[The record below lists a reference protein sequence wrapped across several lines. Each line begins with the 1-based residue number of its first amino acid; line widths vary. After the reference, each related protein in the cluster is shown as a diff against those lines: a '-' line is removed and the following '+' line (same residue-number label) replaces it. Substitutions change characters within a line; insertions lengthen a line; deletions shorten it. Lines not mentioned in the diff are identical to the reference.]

1 MAVVPSGG
9 QNFEKA
15 DAGIYLARIF
25 DVFNRGLVQSKNAQY
40 EPQVRVQVYWILF
53 DPNRPEYKQ
62 KNGSLFTHMKDMPW
76 KMTPPT
82 KYKESTMYGI
92 ARQVFG
98 GAQNIPV
105 PFDDDLF
112 IGRANQVVLTIGSDP
127 QYREITSILPVPKGL
142 ERLVPTIPAGYVR
155 VKDRPAK
162 PQGQTTATA
171 TVSAPATAQTSYVSE
186 VADEDIPF

>member
-9 QNFEKA
+9 TNFERP

-25 DVFNRGLVQSKNAQY
+25 DVHNLGLVQPKN
-40 EPQVRVQVYWILF
+40 PLNKPGIRVRLYWILF

-62 KNGSLFTHMKDMPW
+62 KDGSRFTHMKEMPW

-82 KYKESTMYGI
+82 KYKASTMYDI
-92 ARQVFG
+92 ARGVFN
-98 GAQNIPV
+98 GANNIPE

-112 IGRANQVVLTIGSDP
+112 IGRANQIVLTVAQDP

-142 ERLVPTIPAGYVR
+142 EQLVPAIPTGYVR
-155 VKDRPAK
+155 LRDRAK
-162 PQGQTTATA
+162 QGQTPAASPSAATA
-171 TVSAPATAQTSYVSE
+171 SSQMTAAPE